1 MKITYTKSIG
11 KDNYRLNKKPMN
23 NIGKTNFNM
32 ANFKRNKVK
41 TLEAIE
47 LTKYTIIN
55 QDEFILLDYLMDDE
69 DIVENSSNNHIC
81 QYQVFMP
88 IRDIKRLYEI
98 VKDL

>member
-1 MKITYTKSIG
+1 
-11 KDNYRLNKKPMN
+11 
-23 NIGKTNFNM
+23 M
-32 ANFKRNKVK
+32 ANFKRSKVK

-55 QDEFILLDYLMDDE
+55 QDEYILLDYLVDDE
-69 DIVENSSNNHIC
+69 DLADDPSYNNNNIC